1 MVDCLYIRPH
11 IDVAYL
17 MVCVS
22 ACAVAVSA
30 SVSLSV
36 HAVSSRCTSPSC
48 TVEGLGSGSHRHTT
62 RRHDNNT

>member
-1 MVDCLYIRPH
+1 MVSLHLIATRR
-11 IDVAYL
+11 AYL